1 MTLKIGFVCP
11 EIRNDF
17 HNDMAIAL
25 AGLGHQVAVYTEE
38 SASPSAVSFERVD
51 ENGVQYWIVSN
62 QKKNP
67 LTFLPDKLLK
77 PLLRRHFIQRVV
89 NIVRFLWRHRDCDI
103 FVVEREWPC
112 IAMAAASLFV
122 PVRWIG
128 TPHGHHDLERQQ
140 RYQGEVIDPVKARLL
155 KWALH
160 RAFRVRA
167 NSFVVRD
174 LLVDLG
180 LPAAKIEVLPMHISR
195 LKDVP
200 PEVDLVAAR
209 VQARSLLAARYGI
222 APDADLLVV
231 AARLDPHKG
240 IEMALR
246 ALPLV
251 VERRPGTRLM
261 ICGGAQP
268 FLIYPGVECYLTHL
282 KQLADSLGIAS
293 RIVFMGQVVRED
305 IRHYNA
311 AADIHLAPSVIDTFN
326 YSPVEASL
334 VGTYALVSAM
344 TGCGVWLERAGAGM
358 IVHGGAP
365 EDWADAIV
373 RALCN
378 PATAQS
384 RQQAAAAL
392 REMLGLDTLARQWS
406 DWLQAC
412 AAK

>member
-1 MTLKIGFVCP
+1 MSLKIGFVCP

-25 AGLGHQVAVYTEE
+25 AGLGHQVVVYTEE
-38 SASPSAVSFERVD
+38 SASPSAVNFERVD

-62 QKKNP
+62 QKKNL
-67 LTFLPDKLLK
+67 LTFLPDKFLK

-89 NIVRFLWRHRDCDI
+89 NIVRFLWRNKDCDI

-112 IAMAAASLFV
+112 IAMAAATLFV

-140 RYQGEVIDPVKARLL
+140 RYRGEIIDPVKARLL
-155 KWALH
+155 QWALR

-174 LLVDLG
+174 LLVELG

-195 LKDVP
+195 LKDIP
-200 PEVDLVAAR
+200 PDVDLVAAKK
-209 VQARSLLAARYGI
+209 QARALLAARYGI
-222 APDADLLVV
+222 AADADLLVV

-240 IEMALR
+240 IEMALC

-251 VERRPGTRLM
+251 IEHRPDVRLI
-261 ICGGAQP
+261 ICGGAQRI
-268 FLIYPGVECYLTHL
+268 LTYPGVEGYLTHL
-282 KQLADSLGIAS
+282 KQLADSLGISS
-293 RIVFMGQVVRED
+293 RVVFTGHVAREE

-311 AADIHLAPSVIDTFN
+311 AADIHLAPSIIDTFN

-334 VGTYALVSAM
+334 AGTHVLVSEM
-344 TGCGVWLERAGAGM
+344 TGCGVWLERADAGM
-358 IVHGGAP
+358 IVRGNEPH
-365 EDWADAIV
+365 DWADAVV
-373 RALCN
+373 RELST

-384 RQQAAAAL
+384 RRQAAVLL
-392 REMLGLDTLARQWS
+392 REMLGLDTIAKQWS

-412 AAK
+412 TAT

>member
-1 MTLKIGFVCP
+1 MKLKIGFVCP

-25 AGLGHQVAVYTEE
+25 AGLGHQVVVYTEE
-38 SASPSAVSFERVD
+38 SASPSAVRFERVD

-77 PLLRRHFIQRVV
+77 PLLRRHFMQRVV
-89 NIVRFLWRHRDCDI
+89 NIVRFLRRHRDCDV

-112 IAMAAASLFV
+112 IAMAVATLFL

-128 TPHGHHDLERQQ
+128 TPHGHHDLEREQ
-140 RYQGEVIDPVKARLL
+140 RYRGEIIDPVKARLL
-155 KWALH
+155 KWSLR

-195 LKDVP
+195 LKDIP
-200 PEVDLVAAR
+200 PDIDLVAAKT
-209 VQARSLLAARYGI
+209 QARSLLAARYGI
-222 APDADLLVV
+222 EADADLLVV

-240 IEMALR
+240 VEMALR
-246 ALPLV
+246 ALPQV
-251 VERRPGTRLM
+251 IERRPDAWLM
-261 ICGGAQP
+261 ICGGAH
-268 FLIYPGVECYLTHL
+268 LILTYDGTEGYLTHL
-282 KQLADSLGIAS
+282 KQLAESLGIAS
-293 RIVFMGQVVRED
+293 RVVFTGQVARED

-326 YSPVEASL
+326 YSPVEAAL
-334 VGTYALVSAM
+334 AGTYALVSEM
-344 TGCGVWLERAGAGM
+344 TGCGVWLERAGAGT
-358 IVHGGAP
+358 IVHGDAP
-365 EDWADAIV
+365 EDWADSIV
-373 RALCN
+373 RTLCT
-378 PATAQS
+378 PATPQS
-384 RQQAAAAL
+384 RRQAAASL
-392 REMLGLDTLARQWS
+392 RETLGLDTLATQWS

-412 AAK
+412 AAT